1 MPNINLLQTEKCQY
15 FLELNDKFEIMI
27 LEIHTLK
34 EIIIEQEGSIA
45 CGANAWGNFDTA
57 TITEGD

>member
-45 CGANAWGNFDTA
+45 CGANA
-57 TITEGD
+57 